1 MIRRILIGFLL
12 TCVAI
17 MPSLAQTATKLEE
30 IITRG
35 VLRVGLSGD
44 YRPFS
49 IQDKTTNQ
57 YTGIDVE
64 MANSLASALGVKLVI
79 VPATWRDLVTDVN
92 SGQFDIGM
100 GGITITLE
108 RQRSAFFSTPVMRAG
123 KAAIVHCSA
132 RSRYPNL
139 QAIDRAG
146 VRVMVNPGGTNE
158 QFARANLKNAQI
170 SVFLD
175 NTRIFEEVVGG
186 RADVVIADV
195 VEVRLQQKQYRDL
208 CAINADRPFDFGEIG
223 YLLPRDAV
231 WKHYVDQ
238 WLRISVESGAYRK
251 IVDTHLK

>member
-1 MIRRILIGFLL
+1 MGLLIA
-12 TCVAI
+12 CAAI
-17 MPSLAQTATKLEE
+17 APGLAQTATKLEE
-30 IITRG
+30 IIARG

-49 IQDKTTNQ
+49 MQDKATNQ
-57 YTGIDVE
+57 YSGIDVE
-64 MANSLASALGVKLVI
+64 MANSLAAALGVRLVI
-79 VPATWRDLVTDVN
+79 VPTTWRDLIADVN

-100 GGITITLE
+100 GGITITLD
-108 RQRSAFFSTPVMRAG
+108 RQRSVFFSTPVMRAG

-132 RSRYPNL
+132 RSRFSNL
-139 QAIDRAG
+139 PAIDRAG

-158 QFARANLKNAQI
+158 KFVRANLKNAQI
-170 SVFLD
+170 IVFPD
-175 NTRIFEEVVGG
+175 NNRIFEEVVGG

-195 VEVRLQQKQYRDL
+195 VEVRLQQKLYREL

-231 WKHYVDQ
+231 WKQYVDQ

-251 IVDTHLK
+251 IVDTYLK